1 MKVYDLT
8 QKIERQH
15 YYIVTYDSS
24 TKTWYHDIESEEGF
38 FPYGTIYNESY
49 DHWESDYRGDGE
61 YIAGTDE
68 LAKQF
73 TDAMQV
79 LNSARMTEQQ
89 QSWIEAKAN
98 LLHDPI
104 NWLTYTLGQHLTQ
117 RQIDE
122 VIAELTDAVSE

>member
-15 YYIVTYDSS
+15 HYIVTYDST
-24 TKTWYHDIESEEGF
+24 TKTWYHDIASEEGF

-49 DHWESDYRGDGE
+49 DLWESDYRGDGE

-68 LAKQF
+68 LAQQF
-73 TDAMQV
+73 TDAMQT
-79 LNSARMTEQQ
+79 LNSTRMDDDQQ
-89 QSWIEAKAN
+89 IWIEAKAK
-98 LLHDPI
+98 LLKDPI

-117 RQIDE
+117 RQIQE
-122 VIAELTDAVSE
+122 VIAELADAVSE